1 MNRGIKAI
9 IYGVPGVGKTT
20 FAAQFP
26 APYILDLE
34 RGAERYDVP
43 HNSDIETFSEFRQVL
58 ATLPPGTGTVIIDT
72 FDELEK
78 MIVQHVMNRENVDS
92 LNKIGGGYG
101 RGWLA
106 VYEQFG
112 QVISD
117 LDRIR
122 IKHGMNIVLVGHS
135 TIKHFE
141 PADSAGYD
149 RYTFACYE
157 KNNDMLRRW
166 SDITL
171 FARFDSIVVEDGQN
185 AKVKSNGKRVA
196 YTVSNPC
203 WDAKSR
209 WKLPEKIPF
218 EFSAIASILTDTASG
233 ANKVPGSAPAH
244 GKAPETPTAS
254 GADAVTRDAAAQ
266 KPVEPATAP
275 ETPPL
280 PPDAKPGPNPNAEQV
295 ENIRKLCAVSH
306 LDEATLMQYITKRGV
321 VPAGMQLDNLA
332 VPVLKRIENGFN
344 AIYKNIK
351 NGY

>member
-34 RGAERYDVP
+34 RGAERYEVP

-122 IKHGMNIVLVGHS
+122 IKQGMNIVLVGHS

-218 EFSAIASILTDTASG
+218 EFSAIASILTE
-233 ANKVPGSAPAH
+233 PAK
-244 GKAPETPTAS
+244 KAPETPVSAPVTPPPTAEPS
-254 GADAVTRDAAAQ
+254 
-266 KPVEPATAP
+266 KPESHV
-275 ETPPL
+275 ETPPAAPE
-280 PPDAKPGPNPNAEQV
+280 PPKTANPNTELV

>member
-34 RGAERYDVP
+34 RGAERYEVP

-58 ATLPPGTGTVIIDT
+58 AALPPGTGTVIIDT

-122 IKHGMNIVLVGHS
+122 IKQGMNIVLVGHS

-218 EFSAIASILTDTASG
+218 EFSAIASILTE
-233 ANKVPGSAPAH
+233 PAK
-244 GKAPETPTAS
+244 KAPETPVSAPVMPPPTAEPS
-254 GADAVTRDAAAQ
+254 A
-266 KPVEPATAP
+266 PATAP

-280 PPDAKPGPNPNAEQV
+280 PPDAKPGPNPNAELV

>member
-34 RGAERYDVP
+34 RGAERYEVP

-58 ATLPPGTGTVIIDT
+58 ATLPTGTGTVIIDT

-92 LNKIGGGYG
+92 LDKIGGGYG

-112 QVISD
+112 QVISE

-122 IKHGMNIVLVGHS
+122 IKQGMNIVLVGHS

-218 EFSAIASILTDTASG
+218 EFSAIASILTE
-233 ANKVPGSAPAH
+233 PAK
-244 GKAPETPTAS
+244 KAPETPVSAPVTPPPTAEPS
-254 GADAVTRDAAAQ
+254 
-266 KPVEPATAP
+266 EPATAP

-280 PPDAKPGPNPNAEQV
+280 PPDAKPGPNPNAELV

>member
-122 IKHGMNIVLVGHS
+122 IKQGMNIVLVGHS

-218 EFSAIASILTDTASG
+218 EFSAIASILTE
-233 ANKVPGSAPAH
+233 PAK
-244 GKAPETPTAS
+244 KAPETPVSAPITPPPTA
-254 GADAVTRDAAAQ
+254 
-266 KPVEPATAP
+266 EPSAPANAP
-275 ETPPL
+275 ETPPAEPE
-280 PPDAKPGPNPNAEQV
+280 PPKTANPNTELV

>member
-26 APYILDLE
+26 SPYILDLE

-122 IKHGMNIVLVGHS
+122 IKQGMNIVLVGHS

-218 EFSAIASILTDTASG
+218 EFSAIASILTE
-233 ANKVPGSAPAH
+233 PAK
-244 GKAPETPTAS
+244 KAPETPVSAPVTPPPTA
-254 GADAVTRDAAAQ
+254 
-266 KPVEPATAP
+266 EPSAPAPAP
-275 ETPPL
+275 ETPPAAPE
-280 PPDAKPGPNPNAEQV
+280 PPKTANPNTELV
-295 ENIRKLCAVSH
+295 ENIRKLCNVSH

-332 VPVLKRIENGFN
+332 APVLKRIENGFN

>member
-34 RGAERYDVP
+34 RGAERYEVP

-58 ATLPPGTGTVIIDT
+58 ATLPTGTGTVIIDT

-122 IKHGMNIVLVGHS
+122 IKQGMNIVLVGHS

-218 EFSAIASILTDTASG
+218 EFSAIASILTE
-233 ANKVPGSAPAH
+233 PAK
-244 GKAPETPTAS
+244 KAPETPVSAPVTPPPTAEPS
-254 GADAVTRDAAAQ
+254 A
-266 KPVEPATAP
+266 PATAP
-275 ETPPL
+275 GTPATEPA
-280 PPDAKPGPNPNAEQV
+280 PVWKEANPNAELV

-306 LDEATLMQYITKRGV
+306 LDEDTLMQYITKRGV

>member
-34 RGAERYDVP
+34 RGAERYEVP

-122 IKHGMNIVLVGHS
+122 IKQGMNIVLVGHS

-218 EFSAIASILTDTASG
+218 EFSAIASILTE
-233 ANKVPGSAPAH
+233 PAK
-244 GKAPETPTAS
+244 KAPETPVFAPVTPPPTAEPS
-254 GADAVTRDAAAQ
+254 A
-266 KPVEPATAP
+266 PATAP
-275 ETPPL
+275 ETPSL
-280 PPDAKPGPNPNAEQV
+280 PPDAKPGPNPNAELV

>member
-34 RGAERYDVP
+34 RGAERYEVP

-58 ATLPPGTGTVIIDT
+58 ATLPPGIGTVIIDT

-122 IKHGMNIVLVGHS
+122 IKQGLNIVLVGHS

-218 EFSAIASILTDTASG
+218 EFSAIASILTE
-233 ANKVPGSAPAH
+233 PAK
-244 GKAPETPTAS
+244 KAPETPVSAPVTQPPTAEPS
-254 GADAVTRDAAAQ
+254 A
-266 KPVEPATAP
+266 PATAP
-275 ETPPL
+275 ETPATEPA
-280 PPDAKPGPNPNAEQV
+280 PVWKEANPNAELV

-306 LDEATLMQYITKRGV
+306 LDESTLMQYITKRGV

>member
-122 IKHGMNIVLVGHS
+122 IKQGMNIVLVGHS

-218 EFSAIASILTDTASG
+218 EFSAIASILTE
-233 ANKVPGSAPAH
+233 PAK
-244 GKAPETPTAS
+244 KAPETPVSAPVTPPPTA
-254 GADAVTRDAAAQ
+254 
-266 KPVEPATAP
+266 EPSEPSTAP
-275 ETPPL
+275 ETPTL
-280 PPDAKPGPNPNAEQV
+280 PPDAKPGPNLNAELV

>member
-34 RGAERYDVP
+34 RGAERYEVP

-122 IKHGMNIVLVGHS
+122 IKQGMNIVLVGHS

-218 EFSAIASILTDTASG
+218 EFSAIASILTE
-233 ANKVPGSAPAH
+233 PAK
-244 GKAPETPTAS
+244 KAPETPVSAPVTPPPTAEPS
-254 GADAVTRDAAAQ
+254 A
-266 KPVEPATAP
+266 PATAP
-275 ETPPL
+275 ETPSL
-280 PPDAKPGPNPNAEQV
+280 PPDAKQGPNPNAELV

>member
-34 RGAERYDVP
+34 RGAERYEVP

-122 IKHGMNIVLVGHS
+122 IKQGMNIVLVGHS

-209 WKLPEKIPF
+209 WKLPEKIQF
-218 EFSAIASILTDTASG
+218 EFSAISSILTDTA
-233 ANKVPGSAPAH
+233 KR
-244 GKAPETPTAS
+244 APETPVS
-254 GADAVTRDAAAQ
+254 
-266 KPVEPATAP
+266 AP
-275 ETPPL
+275 ETSPL
-280 PPDAKPGPNPNAEQV
+280 LPDAKPGPNQNAELV

-306 LDEATLMQYITKRGV
+306 LDEATLMQYITKHGV

-332 VPVLKRIENGFN
+332 MPVLKRIENGFN

>member
-34 RGAERYDVP
+34 RGAERYEVP

-122 IKHGMNIVLVGHS
+122 IKQGMNIVLVGHS

-218 EFSAIASILTDTASG
+218 EFSAIASILTE
-233 ANKVPGSAPAH
+233 PAK
-244 GKAPETPTAS
+244 KAPETPVSAPVTPPPTAEPS
-254 GADAVTRDAAAQ
+254 
-266 KPVEPATAP
+266 EPATAP

-280 PPDAKPGPNPNAEQV
+280 PPDAKPGPNPNAELV

>member
-112 QVISD
+112 QVISE

-122 IKHGMNIVLVGHS
+122 IKQGMNR
-135 TIKHFE
+135 
-141 PADSAGYD
+141 AG
-149 RYTFACYE
+149 R
-157 KNNDMLRRW
+157 
-166 SDITL
+166 
-171 FARFDSIVVEDGQN
+171 
-185 AKVKSNGKRVA
+185 
-196 YTVSNPC
+196 
-203 WDAKSR
+203 
-209 WKLPEKIPF
+209 PF
-218 EFSAIASILTDTASG
+218 HHQAL
-233 ANKVPGSAPAH
+233 
-244 GKAPETPTAS
+244 
-254 GADAVTRDAAAQ
+254 
-266 KPVEPATAP
+266 
-275 ETPPL
+275 
-280 PPDAKPGPNPNAEQV
+280 
-295 ENIRKLCAVSH
+295 
-306 LDEATLMQYITKRGV
+306 
-321 VPAGMQLDNLA
+321 
-332 VPVLKRIENGFN
+332 
-344 AIYKNIK
+344 
-351 NGY
+351 

>member
-34 RGAERYDVP
+34 RGAERYEVP

-122 IKHGMNIVLVGHS
+122 IKQGMNIVLVGHS

-218 EFSAIASILTDTASG
+218 EFSAIASILTE
-233 ANKVPGSAPAH
+233 PAK
-244 GKAPETPTAS
+244 KAPETPVSAPVTPPPTAEPS
-254 GADAVTRDAAAQ
+254 A
-266 KPVEPATAP
+266 PATAS

-280 PPDAKPGPNPNAEQV
+280 PPDAKPGPNPNAELV

>member
-34 RGAERYDVP
+34 RGAERYEVP

-112 QVISD
+112 QVISE

-122 IKHGMNIVLVGHS
+122 IKQGMNIVLVGHS

-218 EFSAIASILTDTASG
+218 EFSAIASILTE
-233 ANKVPGSAPAH
+233 PAK
-244 GKAPETPTAS
+244 KAPETPVSAQVTLPPTA
-254 GADAVTRDAAAQ
+254 
-266 KPVEPATAP
+266 EPSAPAPAP

-280 PPDAKPGPNPNAEQV
+280 PPDAKPGPNPNAELV

>member
-122 IKHGMNIVLVGHS
+122 IKQGMNIVLVGHS

-244 GKAPETPTAS
+244 EKAPGKAPEATTTPPPTAEPS
-254 GADAVTRDAAAQ
+254 A
-266 KPVEPATAP
+266 PATAP

-280 PPDAKPGPNPNAEQV
+280 PPDAKPGPNPNAELV

>member
-122 IKHGMNIVLVGHS
+122 IKQGMNIVLVGHS

-218 EFSAIASILTDTASG
+218 EFSAIASILTE
-233 ANKVPGSAPAH
+233 PAK
-244 GKAPETPTAS
+244 KAPETPVSAPVTPPPTA
-254 GADAVTRDAAAQ
+254 
-266 KPVEPATAP
+266 EPSAPAPAP
-275 ETPPL
+275 ETPPAAPE
-280 PPDAKPGPNPNAEQV
+280 PPKTANPNTELV
-295 ENIRKLCAVSH
+295 ENIRKLCNVSH

-332 VPVLKRIENGFN
+332 APVLKRIENGFN

>member
-1 MNRGIKAI
+1 MERGIKAI

-20 FAAQFP
+20 LAAQFP

-34 RGAERYDVP
+34 HGAERYDVP

-122 IKHGMNIVLVGHS
+122 IKQGMNIVLVGHS

-218 EFSAIASILTDTASG
+218 EFSAIASIL
-233 ANKVPGSAPAH
+233 NEVPK
-244 GKAPETPTAS
+244 KAPETPVSAPETPPAAPEPPTAS
-254 GADAVTRDAAAQ
+254 GADTVPRDAAAQ
-266 KPVEPATAP
+266 KP
-275 ETPPL
+275 
-280 PPDAKPGPNPNAEQV
+280 NPNTELV

>member
-1 MNRGIKAI
+1 MERGIKAI

-20 FAAQFP
+20 LAAQFP

-34 RGAERYDVP
+34 HGAERYNVP
-43 HNSDIETFSEFRQVL
+43 CNSDIETFQIFKQVL
-58 ATLPPGTGTVIIDT
+58 KNIPEGTRTLVIDT

-78 MIVQHVMNRENVDS
+78 MIVYYIMSRENVDS
-92 LNKIGGGYG
+92 LNKVGGGYG

-106 VYEQFG
+106 VYEEFG
-112 QVISD
+112 RVIND
-117 LDRIR
+117 LEAIR
-122 IKHGMNIVLVGHS
+122 IKRGINIVLNGHS
-135 TIKHFE
+135 AIRHFE
-141 PADSAGYD
+141 PPDSVGYE
-149 RYTFACYE
+149 RYTFATYE
-157 KNNDMLRRW
+157 KNKEMLIRW
-166 SDITL
+166 ADIIL
-171 FARFDSIVVEDGQN
+171 FARFDSIVIENGDS

-218 EFSAIASILTDTASG
+218 EFSAIASILTE
-233 ANKVPGSAPAH
+233 PAK
-244 GKAPETPTAS
+244 KAPETPVSAPVTPPPTAETS
-254 GADAVTRDAAAQ
+254 A
-266 KPVEPATAP
+266 PATAP
-275 ETPPL
+275 ETAPAATEPVPP
-280 PPDAKPGPNPNAEQV
+280 PEPVNPNAELV

>member
-34 RGAERYDVP
+34 RGAERYEVP

-122 IKHGMNIVLVGHS
+122 IKQGMNIVLVGHS

-218 EFSAIASILTDTASG
+218 EFSAIASILTEHA
-233 ANKVPGSAPAH
+233 K
-244 GKAPETPTAS
+244 KAPETPVSAPVTPPPTAEPS
-254 GADAVTRDAAAQ
+254 A
-266 KPVEPATAP
+266 PATAP

-280 PPDAKPGPNPNAEQV
+280 PPDAKPGPNPNAELV

>member
-34 RGAERYDVP
+34 RGAERYEVP

-122 IKHGMNIVLVGHS
+122 IKQGMNIVLVGHS

-218 EFSAIASILTDTASG
+218 EFSAIASILTE
-233 ANKVPGSAPAH
+233 PAK
-244 GKAPETPTAS
+244 KAPETPVSAPVTPPPTA
-254 GADAVTRDAAAQ
+254 
-266 KPVEPATAP
+266 EPSAPTTAP
-275 ETPPL
+275 EKAPAATEPAPVWKE
-280 PPDAKPGPNPNAEQV
+280 ANPNAELV

-306 LDEATLMQYITKRGV
+306 LDEATLMQYITKHGV

>member
-122 IKHGMNIVLVGHS
+122 IKQGMNIVLVGHS

-209 WKLPEKIPF
+209 WKLPEKILF
-218 EFSAIASILTDTASG
+218 EFSAIASILTE
-233 ANKVPGSAPAH
+233 PAK
-244 GKAPETPTAS
+244 KAPETPVSAPVTPPPTAEPS
-254 GADAVTRDAAAQ
+254 
-266 KPVEPATAP
+266 EPATAP

-280 PPDAKPGPNPNAEQV
+280 PPDAKPGPNPNAELV